1 MDTIYLTIPVK
12 YQCIYTKLLYLM
24 SEVGIDIIKDCNS
37 RCNDKNA
44 LIIRAWNMFQAAC
57 NASSTGEQQKADFIM
72 RYVNTLLALGCD
84 NPITINTKFYW
95 GLSALKYDEFIG
107 VDIMYLMSNGQALF
121 LNDLEAHFTIKQ
133 TQHIHYVI
141 IPVNQVDLYKSHYVS
156 DGLTSILWDDDT
168 KTGAYRLDYP
178 NQVINNVEY
187 KVFYNYVIPAG
198 GVNSDI
204 NLIIKMK

>member
-57 NASSTGEQQKADFIM
+57 NASSMGEQQKADFIM

-121 LNDLEAHFTIKQ
+121 LNDMEAQFTIKQ

-141 IPVNQVDLYKSHYVS
+141 IPVVHMELFRSYYENEGLVS
-156 DGLTSILWDDDT
+156 TLWDNET
-168 KTGAYRLDYP
+168 QSGAYRTDFP
-178 NQVINNVEY
+178 NTIINNIEY
-187 KVFYNYVIPAG
+187 KVFYNYVIPPD
-198 GVNSDI
+198 GVAYNI
-204 NLIIKMK
+204 NLVVKTK